1 MQDLIK
7 HYRQLL
13 GMARSWALQN
23 VPGWSDES
31 HRDLLRTHGAQM
43 MDGRISATT
52 MSMPQ
57 LGAVLE
63 DYERRGWPRRHRTY
77 QQGRVVRAVPER
89 IAKMVR
95 LWALLG
101 ECGGIANSSR
111 AALLSWCGRQI
122 GAPVKRL
129 DDIEPENCQR
139 LIEMLKRWHDRAKR
153 RGYAG

>member
-77 QQGRVVRAVPER
+77 QQGRVVRTVPAH
-89 IAKMVR
+89 IAKIVR

-101 ECGGIANSSR
+101 EGGKIANSSR
-111 AALLSWCGRQI
+111 ASLLAWCGRQTGRSI
-122 GAPVKRL
+122 SRL
-129 DDIEPENCQR
+129 DDLTPEQCQAWT
-139 LIEMLKRWHDRAKR
+139 EMLKRWHDRPAK
-153 RGYAG
+153 GAV

>member
-57 LGAVLE
+57 LDAVLQ
-63 DYERRGWPRRHRTY
+63 DYERRGWQRRRRTY
-77 QQGRVVRAVPER
+77 QSGRIVRNVPED
-89 IAKMVR
+89 IAKIVR
-95 LWALLG
+95 MWALLG
-101 ECGGIANSSR
+101 ERGRLSNASR
-111 AALLSWCGRQI
+111 PALLAWCGRQTGQTI
-122 GAPVKRL
+122 RRL
-129 DDIEPENCQR
+129 DDLSPQQRADVIEA
-139 LIEMLKRWHDRAKR
+139 LKRWSERPMKGVD
-153 RGYAG
+153 